1 MRSLLVQHFGPIEHG
16 EVRFGDLTLL
26 VGPQATGKSL
36 LLQLAKLLIDRVAI
50 KQELKRSNIRWK
62 NTPEEIFEV
71 YFGEGMS
78 ALYNEQTVIRKDGE
92 LGLGHFT
99 SVWWSHAQKFHC
111 EDVLH
116 PCPAGHYY
124 P

>member
-1 MRSLLVQHFGPIEHG
+1 MRSLLVQHLGPIERG

-36 LLQLAKLLIDRVAI
+36 LLQLAKLLIDRAAI
-50 KQELKRSNIRWK
+50 KQELKRFNIRWK

-78 ALYNEQTVIRKDGE
+78 ALYDKQMAEAGWG
-92 LGLGHFT
+92 GLTEFST
-99 SVWWSHAQKFHC
+99 NISEVVSRVVARSTKK
-111 EDVLH
+111 
-116 PCPAGHYY
+116 
-124 P
+124 